1 VRFSR
6 GANSSFEGH
15 LKFASGLFELDEKR
29 HASHARGDNL
39 EVLDGQLAWV
49 RAQRRFAAAML
60 PVPLVSASPGLAK
73 ETLISLADGTSKL
86 IT

>member
-6 GANSSFEGH
+6 GANGSFEGH

-39 EVLDGQLAWV
+39 EVLDGQLA
-49 RAQRRFAAAML
+49 
-60 PVPLVSASPGLAK
+60 
-73 ETLISLADGTSKL
+73 
-86 IT
+86 